1 MTRRILTSLLVS
13 FFAGLAAIAQN
24 TSPIRNFSPTT
35 DHIPGAER
43 RNDLNGTPCAL
54 VKVQVVDDIERIE
67 GNKIGAVVN
76 KGVEKWVYMCKGS
89 RNMKV
94 HLKNHLPVAVAFR
107 DYNILGLESNR
118 VYELVLEFPDVQAS
132 TGNTIVDKKVLK
144 QEPTNVSIPIKSNQ
158 NLNGN
163 VQQPTIVGKKVSTN
177 MSLNAM
183 ADTDANSVM
192 KISTKEK
199 MTPPVA
205 FDGVFQYPFDGSIFK
220 CRAKKGYVT
229 IISIDTNA
237 TDIVIPSTVYYK
249 GGYYPVQTLGS
260 DIDGTHYSVERII
273 IQEGIEIIEKGSFS
287 KFEAIKEVTI
297 PSSIMEIGKKA
308 FRNVRNTNFIL
319 PTHINQV
326 KLKMGDAIHIR

>member
-1 MTRRILTSLLVS
+1 MVKRIYSNLLLF
-13 FFAGLAAIAQN
+13 FFAVAVNCAEYL
-24 TSPIRNFSPTT
+24 PIRNFSSTT

-43 RNDLNGTPCAL
+43 RNDLNGNPCAL
-54 VKVQVVDDIERIE
+54 VKIQVVDDIERIE
-67 GNKIGAVVN
+67 GNKIGKIVN

-94 HLKNHLPVAVAFR
+94 HLKNHLPVAVSFR

-132 TGNTIVDKKVLK
+132 TGKAHVDKQASSQK
-144 QEPTNVSIPIKSNQ
+144 PSTVSIPAKTNQ
-158 NLNGN
+158 NLNN
-163 VQQPTIVGKKVSTN
+163 EKQQPTIVGKKVSTN

-192 KISTKEK
+192 KTSTKEK
-199 MTPPVA
+199 LTPPVA

-237 TDIVIPSTVYYK
+237 TEIVIPSTVYYK
-249 GGYYPVQTLGS
+249 GNYYPVQTLGT
-260 DIDGTHYSVERII
+260 DLEGIHNSVERII
-273 IQEGIEIIEKGSFS
+273 IQEGIKVIEKGAFS
-287 KFEAIKEVTI
+287 NFWNIKDVAMPVTI
-297 PSSIMEIGKKA
+297 VEIGKKA
-308 FRNVRNTNFIL
+308 FRDALHIKFTL
-319 PTHINQV
+319 PSHISEINLKKGNAV
-326 KLKMGDAIHIR
+326 KIK